1 MVSLDYIR
9 KNTTPDLYT
18 KILYDY
24 LKKIEIKN
32 LYKNVIDE
40 ISELI
45 EEKIEY
51 EYGIDN
57 NISFYNIFK
66 ELLLDSRPKK
76 NYMIIKNNKLTFI
89 TDYKWDNDIN
99 YWYSD
104 NIIYTMLPNKIKIIY
119 IY

>member
-1 MVSLDYIR
+1 MVSLDYI
-9 KNTTPDLYT
+9 KENTTTELYN

-24 LKKIEIKN
+24 LKKIEIKH
-32 LYKNVIDE
+32 LYKSVIDE

-51 EYGIDN
+51 EYSIDN

-99 YWYSD
+99 NWYNKD
-104 NIIYTMLPNKIKIIY
+104 IIYTMLPNKIKIIY